1 MKSSVYFMEVFGLK
15 KAILTILAFVLTL
28 TIFAPF
34 SEAKEIFN
42 IEGQKDFQVMSIENL
57 GSQDNIERD
66 DNDNDETD
74 EDLTEE
80 EIINEMAEQ
89 LKFLYTEAATVNK
102 QGEII
107 KVDVDK
113 VEAEYGSP
121 EPNNQEAMIASSL
134 SVASFG
140 VCIVNSTGSAIGLD
154 VVKRA
159 YNKQVKKALKSH
171 AWKKA
176 SSIMYNNIKK
186 YLGKSATK
194 FLIKKLAG
202 VALPGGLPMKFAF
215 IVAKCGVKEII

>member
-1 MKSSVYFMEVFGLK
+1 MEVFGLK
-15 KAILTILAFVLTL
+15 KTILTIVAFVLTL

-34 SEAKEIFN
+34 TEAKETLN
-42 IEGQKDFQVMSIENL
+42 IKELKDFQVISIENFV
-57 GSQDNIERD
+57 SQDNIERV
-66 DNDNDETD
+66 DNINETD

>member
-15 KAILTILAFVLTL
+15 KTILTIAAFVLTL

-34 SEAKEIFN
+34 TEAKETLN
-42 IEGQKDFQVMSIENL
+42 IKELKDFQVISIENFV
-57 GSQDNIERD
+57 SQDNIERV
-66 DNDNDETD
+66 DNINETD

>member
-15 KAILTILAFVLTL
+15 KTILTIVAFVLTL

-34 SEAKEIFN
+34 TEAKETLN
-42 IEGQKDFQVMSIENL
+42 IKELKDFQVISIENFV
-57 GSQDNIERD
+57 SQDNIERV
-66 DNDNDETD
+66 DNINETD

-215 IVAKCGVKEII
+215 IVA

>member
-1 MKSSVYFMEVFGLK
+1 MKK
-15 KAILTILAFVLTL
+15 TILTIVAFVLTL

-34 SEAKEIFN
+34 TEAKETLN
-42 IEGQKDFQVMSIENL
+42 IKELKDFQVISIENFV
-57 GSQDNIERD
+57 SQDNIERV
-66 DNDNDETD
+66 DNINETD

>member
-1 MKSSVYFMEVFGLK
+1 MKK
-15 KAILTILAFVLTL
+15 TILTIVAFVLTL

-34 SEAKEIFN
+34 TEAKETLN
-42 IEGQKDFQVMSIENL
+42 IKELKDFQVISIENFV
-57 GSQDNIERD
+57 SQDNIERV
-66 DNDNDETD
+66 DNINETD

-215 IVAKCGVKEII
+215 IVA

>member
-15 KAILTILAFVLTL
+15 KTILTIVAFVLTL

-34 SEAKEIFN
+34 TEAKETLN
-42 IEGQKDFQVMSIENL
+42 IKELKDFQVISIENFV
-57 GSQDNIERD
+57 SQDNIERV
-66 DNDNDETD
+66 DNINETD

>member
-1 MKSSVYFMEVFGLK
+1 MEVFELK
-15 KAILTILAFVLTL
+15 KTILTIVAFVLTF

-34 SEAKEIFN
+34 TEAKETLN
-42 IEGQKDFQVMSIENL
+42 IEELKDFQVISIENFV
-57 GSQDNIERD
+57 SQDNIERD
-66 DNDNDETD
+66 DNNNDETD
-74 EDLTEE
+74 ETDENLTEE

-121 EPNNQEAMIASSL
+121 EPNNQEGMIASSL

>member
-1 MKSSVYFMEVFGLK
+1 MRKTIIIIV
-15 KAILTILAFVLTL
+15 AIILSL

-34 SEAKEIFN
+34 TEARETFN
-42 IEGQKDFQVMSIENL
+42 IEGQKDFHSISIENM
-57 GSQDNIERD
+57 GSQDNIESD
-66 DNDNDETD
+66 DNINDETD

-89 LKFLYTEAATVNK
+89 LEFLYTEAATVNK

-107 KVDVDK
+107 KVDVNK
-113 VEAEYGSP
+113 VEAKYGSP
-121 EPNNQEAMIASSL
+121 EPKNQEAMIANSL

-140 VCIVNSTGSAIGLD
+140 VCIVNSTGGAVGLD

-186 YLGKSATK
+186 HLGKSATK

-202 VALPGGLPMKFAF
+202 VALPGGYQ
-215 IVAKCGVKEII
+215 